1 LHGVSPNTAV
11 DAAKVELVARSPACH
26 VVVRSW
32 FSVPHPAA
40 HRQTGSLVT
49 GMRAHA
55 RRDRAE
61 TKAWAAICLC
71 AVSTNWTS
79 ADRDGPNSGPSSVA
93 RPSPGVGQWRVQRG
107 GKGEGGLPQTHNI
120 KIFLNVFKTVST
132 GHNRDPYKTDE
143 PIEMPSGLWSWVMG
157 PRNHVLGGVQI
168 P

>member
-1 LHGVSPNTAV
+1 MHGVSPNTAV

-61 TKAWAAICLC
+61 TRGVGGAAICLC

-107 GKGEGGLPQTHNI
+107 GRPPTNPQY
-120 KIFLNVFKTVST
+120 KDFFNVFKTVST

-143 PIEMPSGLWSWVMG
+143 PIEMPSGLCSWVMG